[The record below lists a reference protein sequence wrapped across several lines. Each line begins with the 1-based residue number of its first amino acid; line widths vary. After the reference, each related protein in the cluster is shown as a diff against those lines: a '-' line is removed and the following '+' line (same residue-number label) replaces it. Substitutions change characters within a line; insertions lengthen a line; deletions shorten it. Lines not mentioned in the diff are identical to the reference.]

1 MLFAD
6 DIVGVDE
13 TRHGVNVKLEICWDA
28 LEYKGF
34 RLSWTKIEY
43 MKCKFSKS
51 RNRDEGVVR
60 IDSQEIPKSKTFQ
73 YLGSI
78 IYKDGV
84 IESMWI
90 VG

>member
-6 DIVGVDE
+6 DMVYMDKIK
-13 TRHGVNVKLEICWDA
+13 RKINVKLEIWRDT
-28 LEYKGF
+28 LRSKGF
-34 RLSWTKIEY
+34 PLNKTKIEY

-84 IESMWI
+84 IESM
-90 VG
+90 